1 MFSKPLT
8 IAVAAFCLSFPARAD
23 DQTPDT
29 AGGRYT
35 FNKVADSFIRLD
47 TLTGEVT
54 QCSQRTVG
62 WACQAVPEDR
72 DAYESEMARLR
83 SENIA
88 LKQALL
94 THGLP
99 LPSSVNPDQP
109 GGHETGARENDITI
123 RLPSNAEID
132 RAVSYVGQIWQRFVE
147 AVTRAQKQM
156 LNKG

>member
-1 MFSKPLT
+1 MFSRPLT
-8 IAVAAFCLSFPARAD
+8 IAVAAFCLSLPAHAD

-35 FNKVADSFIRLD
+35 LNKVADGFIRLD

-62 WACQAVPEDR
+62 WACQAAPEDR

-83 SENIA
+83 GENIA

-94 THGLP
+94 SHGLP
-99 LPSSVNPDQP
+99 LPSSVTPDQP
-109 GGHETGARENDITI
+109 GGHETGRHENDITI

-156 LNKG
+156 LNRG